1 MTECL
6 ASIGN
11 ASDKTQNLQKKERS
25 FGVINREKS
34 YLTETIQRLHGDGSP
49 AAHLAPCIKDDF
61 TRRYGYFL
69 NFASR
74 LDSLALQ
81 RPPAATVTPAMVEA
95 YIADLE
101 SYATPVT
108 VHHHIYKMMRVAEHI
123 ALGRPWSWLRR
134 HARHRRAGELAFG
147 IRRSGT

>member
-1 MTECL
+1 MTERRQQML
-6 ASIGN
+6 PIQNWPEADLRAWN
-11 ASDKTQNLQKKERS
+11 AALIDGGL
-25 FGVINREKS
+25 
-34 YLTETIQRLHGDGSP
+34 LGDGSP